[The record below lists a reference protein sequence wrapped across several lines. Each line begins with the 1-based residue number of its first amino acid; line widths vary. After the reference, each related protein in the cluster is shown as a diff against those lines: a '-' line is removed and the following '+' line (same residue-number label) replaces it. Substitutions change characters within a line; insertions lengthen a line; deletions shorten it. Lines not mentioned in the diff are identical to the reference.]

1 MLTEKHLAL
10 VRAALKFF
18 DEEMSPSGT
27 NALLPYLDDQGKAAN
42 VDISDVAQTRNF
54 FDSVDMG
61 YVLVDSTG
69 ILVESQRLI
78 PASPSVALNFQSDL
92 SLLAVVLI
100 PAL

>member
-1 MLTEKHLAL
+1 M
-10 VRAALKFF
+10 
-18 DEEMSPSGT
+18 
-27 NALLPYLDDQGKAAN
+27 
-42 VDISDVAQTRNF
+42 AQTRNF